1 MKQNTPIGV
10 AALLEEAKASE
21 HKEAYQTLERTVNYR
36 IGRGVRLTPPNPPS
50 FFVEILIY
58 LAPDNGKVD
67 LRVLEKSVSALREL
81 QERGFRALF
90 QDDNCL
96 SCEAQVPAERLTAEY
111 ELDKALMKNIFGS

>member
-1 MKQNTPIGV
+1 MKQNRLIGV

-21 HKEAYQTLERTVNYR
+21 HQEAYQTLERTVNYR
-36 IGRGVRLTPPNPPS
+36 IGRGVRLKPPNPPS

-67 LRVLEKSVSALREL
+67 LRILEKSVSALREL

-96 SCEAQVPAERLTAEY
+96 SCETQVPAKRLTAEY

>member
-58 LAPDNGKVD
+58 LAPENGKVD
-67 LRVLEKSVSALREL
+67 LRVLEKIISALREL

-111 ELDKALMKNIFGS
+111 ERDKALMKNIFGG

>member
-1 MKQNTPIGV
+1 MKQNTPLNA
-10 AALLEEAKASE
+10 AALLEEAIASE
-21 HKEAYQTLERTVNYR
+21 HHEAYQTSWRTVNYR
-36 IGRGVRLTPPNPPS
+36 IGIGVRLTPLNPPS

-90 QDDNCL
+90 QEDNCL
-96 SCEAQVPAERLTAEY
+96 SCEAQVPAKRLTAEY